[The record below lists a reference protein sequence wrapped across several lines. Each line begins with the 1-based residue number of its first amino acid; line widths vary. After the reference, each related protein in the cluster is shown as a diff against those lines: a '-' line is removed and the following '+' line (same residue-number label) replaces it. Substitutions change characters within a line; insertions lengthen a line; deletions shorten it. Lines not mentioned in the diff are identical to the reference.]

1 MEGSF
6 FKVGEFEVDPR
17 TNQIYREGT
26 ATVLPPRL
34 MDLLCFFASRADEVV
49 TRKEIVD
56 NCWNRTFVT
65 DQVVTQSISELRKYL
80 RSGRSK
86 AEAADYIRTVPKR
99 GYQLVASVAVLPT
112 AAVAE
117 FAAATGVESPAATSP
132 AGTDVAP
139 VQMTTTAMPE
149 AEPMLTPVKTKVPV
163 EEETVSKAELPK
175 EADAE
180 VSVQSEESAGK
191 HFLKSLWLN
200 LSSLGF
206 KKGAY

>member
-17 TNQIYREGT
+17 TNQIYRKGT

-65 DQVVTQSISELRKYL
+65 DQVVTQSIFELRKYL
-80 RSGRSK
+80 RGGRPK

-117 FAAATGVESPAATSP
+117 FAAANGVESPATASP
-132 AGTDVAP
+132 AGTDVASA
-139 VQMTTTAMPE
+139 QMTTAMPE
-149 AEPMLTPVKTKVPV
+149 AEPMLPPVKTKVPA
-163 EEETVSKAELPK
+163 EKETVSKAELPK
-175 EADAE
+175 EVGAE
-180 VSVQSEESAGK
+180 VSVQQEESAGK

>member
-1 MEGSF
+1 
-6 FKVGEFEVDPR
+6 
-17 TNQIYREGT
+17 
-26 ATVLPPRL
+26 

-65 DQVVTQSISELRKYL
+65 DQVVTQSIFELRKYL
-80 RSGRSK
+80 RGGRPK

-117 FAAATGVESPAATSP
+117 FAAANGVESPAAASP
-132 AGTDVAP
+132 AE
-139 VQMTTTAMPE
+139 MTTTAMLE
-149 AEPMLTPVKTKVPV
+149 AEPMLTPAEAKVPAKK
-163 EEETVSKAELPK
+163 ETVSKAELPK
-175 EADAE
+175 EADAD
-180 VSVQSEESAGK
+180 VSAQPEESAGK

>member
-65 DQVVTQSISELRKYL
+65 DQVVTQSIFELRKYL
-80 RSGRSK
+80 RGGRPK

-99 GYQLVASVAVLPT
+99 GYQLVASVAVLP
-112 AAVAE
+112 
-117 FAAATGVESPAATSP
+117 
-132 AGTDVAP
+132 
-139 VQMTTTAMPE
+139 
-149 AEPMLTPVKTKVPV
+149 
-163 EEETVSKAELPK
+163 
-175 EADAE
+175 
-180 VSVQSEESAGK
+180 
-191 HFLKSLWLN
+191 
-200 LSSLGF
+200 
-206 KKGAY
+206 

>member
-17 TNQIYREGT
+17 TNQIYRKGT

-65 DQVVTQSISELRKYL
+65 DQVVTQSIFELRKYL
-80 RSGRSK
+80 RGGRSK
-86 AEAADYIRTVPKR
+86 AEVADYIRTVPKR
-99 GYQLVASVAVLPT
+99 GYQLVASVAVLPSGGL
-112 AAVAE
+112 VAE
-117 FAAATGVESPAATSP
+117 FASANCVESPAAASP
-132 AGTDVAP
+132 AGTDVASA
-139 VQMTTTAMPE
+139 QMTTAMQE
-149 AEPMLTPVKTKVPV
+149 AELMLPPVKTKVPA
-163 EEETVSKAELPK
+163 EKETVSKAELPK
-175 EADAE
+175 EAGAE
-180 VSVQSEESAGK
+180 VSVQPEESAGK

>member
-17 TNQIYREGT
+17 TNQIYRKGT

-65 DQVVTQSISELRKYL
+65 DQVVTQSIFEVRKDLRG
-80 RSGRSK
+80 GRSK
-86 AEAADYIRTVPKR
+86 SEVADYIRTVPKR

-112 AAVAE
+112 AAVVAE
-117 FAAATGVESPAATSP
+117 FAAANGVESPAAASP
-132 AGTDVAP
+132 AGTDVASA
-139 VQMTTTAMPE
+139 QMTTAMQE
-149 AEPMLTPVKTKVPV
+149 AELMLPPVKTKVPA
-163 EEETVSKAELPK
+163 EKETVSKAELPK
-175 EADAE
+175 EAGAE
-180 VSVQSEESAGK
+180 VSVQPEESAGK

>member
-65 DQVVTQSISELRKYL
+65 DQVVTQSIFELRKYL
-80 RSGRSK
+80 RGGRPK

-117 FAAATGVESPAATSP
+117 FAAANGVESPAAASP
-132 AGTDVAP
+132 AE
-139 VQMTTTAMPE
+139 MTTTAMPE
-149 AEPMLTPVKTKVPV
+149 AEPMLTPAEAKVPAKK
-163 EEETVSKAELPK
+163 ETVSKAELPK
-175 EADAE
+175 EADAD
-180 VSVQSEESAGK
+180 VSAQPEESAGK
-191 HFLKSLWLN
+191 YFLKSLWLN